1 MNAVKRQRPSISPDD
16 IERMLFHLEDARD
29 YIIKYG
35 TAQGFHSPERA
46 ISDHAMQAIDNL
58 AGQIT
63 GNPQYFWMGSASA
76 GGNQVD
82 YERGIEKEVRRRRLM
97 GVSIPVGAIRIL
109 LGENYVAAKIKPL
122 ATPRSFLLCSYTGNE
137 VK

>member
-16 IERMLFHLEDARD
+16 IERLLFHLEDARD

-35 TAQGFHSPERA
+35 AAQDFHSPERA
-46 ISDHAMQAIDNL
+46 TSDHATQAIDNL

-76 GGNQVD
+76 GGNQMAYV
-82 YERGIEKEVRRRRLM
+82 RGLEKEAKRRRLM
-97 GVSIPVGAIRIL
+97 GVRIPV
-109 LGENYVAAKIKPL
+109 VAMKI
-122 ATPRSFLLCSYTGNE
+122 AGR
-137 VK
+137 VA

>member
-16 IERMLFHLEDARD
+16 IERLLFHLEDARD

-35 TAQGFHSPERA
+35 AAQGFHSPARA
-46 ISDHAMQAIDNL
+46 TSEHAKSAIDAL

-76 GGNQVD
+76 GGNQTS
-82 YERGIEKEVRRRRLM
+82 YECGLEKEIKRRRLM
-97 GVSIPVGAIRIL
+97 GVRIPVRAVRIQ
-109 LGENYVAAKIKPL
+109 GNVA
-122 ATPRSFLLCSYTGNE
+122 
-137 VK
+137 